1 MPRLSIHP
9 IPKTRFHGGRWRIYW
24 KWNFKQYSI
33 ATGHADQ
40 KKTTAVNVDLRLFSA
55 ALAMDRP
62 VFPEEYQDAPGVI
75 AYMQA
80 RFPENNDDN
89 TPLDASSWL
98 DDYAKEIKGECSPRW
113 AEMSVIRLRA
123 LDKDVG
129 GIATLTA
136 EGASKYL
143 ADIAAKRKAGTRNR
157 LLATFSRFFKWAVR
171 TERMKVNPFAGIK
184 TLKEERLSDIVYC
197 TPIERDEAIALAQAT
212 EWPEWLAIPI
222 ACYAGMR
229 REEIANLLWPDI
241 RFEAGLIVV
250 TKTKTRKSRTIPL
263 NSTLE
268 RYLRAVPEAQRTGHV
283 VKCPPGIDRLWRMD
297 NMMRKVQKQKK
308 AAMLAALCVE
318 RPSPSRSKEYKAKRA
333 AYEVE
338 KQKQAASIEA
348 ALERLGWNAWRHTF
362 GSLLAQGGISLDKIS
377 AWMGN
382 TPEVCR
388 RHYAQFIPRD
398 RRDEEIDIL

>member
-1 MPRLSIHP
+1 MPRLSIYP

-24 KWNFKQYSI
+24 KWNSQQFSV
-33 ATGHADQ
+33 ATKHTDQ

-55 ALAMDRP
+55 ALAMDYP
-62 VFPEEYQDAPGVI
+62 VFPGEYQDAPSVV

-80 RFPENNDDN
+80 RFPKNDDD
-89 TPLDASSWL
+89 TPPDPSGWL
-98 DDYAKEIKGECSPRW
+98 DDYAKEIKSECSPGW
-113 AEMSVIRLRA
+113 AEISLSSLRA
-123 LDKDVG
+123 LDKHAG
-129 GIATLTA
+129 GIATLTP

-143 ADIAAKRKAGTRNR
+143 AGIAAKWKTGTRNR
-157 LLATFSRFFKWAVR
+157 LLAIFSRFFKWAIR
-171 TERMKVNPFAGIK
+171 TERIKVNPFAGIK

-197 TPIERDEAIALAQAT
+197 TPAERDEAIAFAQVT
-212 EWPEWLAIPI
+212 GWPEWLAVPI
-222 ACYAGMR
+222 AFYAGMR
-229 REEIANLLWPDI
+229 REEIINLLWPDI

-250 TKTKTRKSRTIPL
+250 TKTKTRRSRTIPL
-263 NSTLE
+263 NATLE
-268 RYLRAVPEAQRTGHV
+268 QYLRAVPEAQRTGYV
-283 VKCPPGIDRLWRMD
+283 VKCPPNTDRLWRMD
-297 NMMRKVQKQKK
+297 NLMRKVQKLKNAAILSDLCIKK
-308 AAMLAALCVE
+308 PL
-318 RPSPSRSKEYKAKRA
+318 PSRSKAYKAQKA
-333 AYEVE
+333 AYEAE